1 MNISL
6 NNRNF
11 LKLLDFTPDEIHF
24 LIDLAMELKA
34 AKKAGHEKQT
44 LCGKNIALIFEKSS
58 TRTRCAFEVG
68 AFDQG
73 AQVTYIGPSGS
84 QIGHKESMKDTARV
98 LGRMYDGIE
107 YRGYGQAIV
116 EELGAYAGVPVW
128 NGLTNEFHPTQIL
141 ADLMT
146 MLEHAPG
153 KRLSELRF
161 AYLGDARNNMG
172 NSLMVGAAKMGMD
185 IRLVAPKAFWPE
197 EALVAQCREI
207 AWETGAKITLTEE
220 VAKGVANVDFLYT
233 DVWVSMGEPKEA
245 WRERVKLM
253 KPYQVNQQVIEA
265 TGNPQVKFM
274 HCLPAFHNEHTT
286 VGREIELAYGLK
298 GLEVTEEVFESA
310 HSIVFDE
317 AENRMHTIKAVMVAT
332 LGE

>member
-6 NNRNF
+6 KNRNF

-107 YRGYGQAIV
+107 YRGYG
-116 EELGAYAGVPVW
+116 
-128 NGLTNEFHPTQIL
+128 
-141 ADLMT
+141 
-146 MLEHAPG
+146 
-153 KRLSELRF
+153 
-161 AYLGDARNNMG
+161 
-172 NSLMVGAAKMGMD
+172 
-185 IRLVAPKAFWPE
+185 
-197 EALVAQCREI
+197 
-207 AWETGAKITLTEE
+207 
-220 VAKGVANVDFLYT
+220 
-233 DVWVSMGEPKEA
+233 
-245 WRERVKLM
+245 
-253 KPYQVNQQVIEA
+253 
-265 TGNPQVKFM
+265 
-274 HCLPAFHNEHTT
+274 HC
-286 VGREIELAYGLK
+286 
-298 GLEVTEEVFESA
+298 
-310 HSIVFDE
+310 
-317 AENRMHTIKAVMVAT
+317 
-332 LGE
+332 